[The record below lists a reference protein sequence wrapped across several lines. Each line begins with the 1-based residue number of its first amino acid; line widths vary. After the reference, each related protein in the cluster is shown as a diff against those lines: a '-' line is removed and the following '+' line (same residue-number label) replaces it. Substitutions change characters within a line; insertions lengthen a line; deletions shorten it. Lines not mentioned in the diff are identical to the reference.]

1 MLVSTAQQL
10 FSYTYIHI
18 LLGFPGDSDGK
29 ESASNVGDLAFDPC
43 VRIIPWR
50 REWLPTPVFLP
61 GEFHGQRS
69 LAGCSPWGCKE
80 SDTTERLTLSLS
92 CIFLHV
98 LFHMVYHRILT
109 AVPCVHSR
117 TMLFI
122 HLYMDA
128 SANPKLRLHPS
139 PSLHPL
145 GNHKYVLYVCESK
158 TAFCFANF
166 MFVFY
171 FDLASVWVKR

>member
-50 REWLPTPVFLP
+50 REWLPTPGFLP

-69 LAGCSPWGCKE
+69 LAGCSPWGDKE
-80 SDTTERLTLSLS
+80 SDRTE
-92 CIFLHV
+92 
-98 LFHMVYHRILT
+98 
-109 AVPCVHSR
+109 
-117 TMLFI
+117 
-122 HLYMDA
+122 
-128 SANPKLRLHPS
+128 
-139 PSLHPL
+139 
-145 GNHKYVLYVCESK
+145 
-158 TAFCFANF
+158 
-166 MFVFY
+166 
-171 FDLASVWVKR
+171 